1 MLPSASC
8 GQLAKVY
15 QKRDNEQKDVL
26 QGRVTGVEIR
36 REFQL
41 FGHVCWVKDDW
52 LLKTALWPEKRQ

>member
-36 REFQL
+36 KEFQL
-41 FGHVCWVKDDW
+41 LGHVCWVKDDW